1 MPNDHFST
9 GKKIAFT
16 GVMFLY
22 INLVLTIF
30 WILKPLKKSLFINQ
44 YDGDQTFKLG
54 SMEMLGSSAELLAK
68 GMNLLIAFLL
78 VVFLTLITRLAKRQR
93 LTYCC
98 MGLVIAMTFYFLL
111 QINEPSESTV
121 WLFYWFGALYIS
133 LMLAAFFSFLHD
145 TVDLRN
151 AKRLYGFIVLGAVSG
166 GAIGSTYFRGWID
179 EMKNQQWLELIIGI
193 GVVICVLAFVAGWLA
208 KSIPHLEPELN
219 SGDVPKKK
227 LNAAV
232 EGASLVFKSRYLIA
246 IAGIVGFY
254 EITSEVLD
262 YQFTAV
268 IERHTNTTVETVITA
283 EQLAPEDSQVLEEYD
298 VNKDGRLDE
307 KESNNARDAIFGRHV
322 GTVYAIGNNA
332 ALAIQLLFSIFAAS
346 FPRYRIHWILLA
358 LPLAIA
364 LSSLFF
370 IIAPILT
377 AASLLK
383 ISDSTF
389 AYSVNQTGRETLYN
403 PLARQEK
410 YVARAFVEV
419 FVQRTGK
426 VAALLIAFLVP
437 ILLNTRNE
445 AGHLETSLLGLQL
458 LGGFTCITVAL
469 WFYCVKIVGRKF
481 EALEQVQQE
490 SREASLARAPEQTS
504 AGAA

>member
-1 MPNDHFST
+1 MPNDHFSN

-16 GVMFLY
+16 VVMFLY
-22 INLVLTIF
+22 INLALTIF
-30 WILKPLKKSLFINQ
+30 WILKPLKKSLFIGL

-68 GMNLLIAFLL
+68 GMNLLIAFML
-78 VVFLTLITRLAKRQR
+78 VVFLTLVTRLAKRQR

-98 MGLVIAMTFYFLL
+98 MGLIIAMTFYFSLHL
-111 QINEPSESTV
+111 INEPSESTV
-121 WLFYWFGALYIS
+121 WLFYWFGDLYIS

-166 GAIGSTYFRGWID
+166 GAVGSTYFRGWIG
-179 EMKNQQWLELIIGI
+179 EMNNQQWLHTIIGI
-193 GVVICVLAFVAGWLA
+193 GVVICLLAFAAGWMA
-208 KSIPHLEPELN
+208 KSIPHHEPKPSPN
-219 SGDVPKKK
+219 DVPKKK
-227 LNAAV
+227 FNAAI

-254 EITSEVLD
+254 EITSEMLD
-262 YQFTAV
+262 YQFTAMT
-268 IERHTNTTVETVITA
+268 ERFV
-283 EQLAPEDSQVLEEYD
+283 PKEDIGSH
-298 VNKDGRLDE
+298 
-307 KESNNARDAIFGRHV
+307 F
-322 GTVYAIGNNA
+322 GTVYAIGNIA
-332 ALAIQLLFSIFAAS
+332 ALVVQLCFSIFAAG
-346 FPRYRIHWILLA
+346 FPKYRIHWILLA
-358 LPLAIA
+358 LPLAVA

-370 IIAPILT
+370 IIAPILL

-403 PLARQEK
+403 PLSRQEK

-419 FVQRTGK
+419 FIQRTGK

-437 ILLNTRNE
+437 MFLNTRNE
-445 AGHLETSLLGLQL
+445 AGQLETNLLGLQL
-458 LGGFTCITVAL
+458 LGGFTCIIVAI

-481 EALEQVQQE
+481 ESLEREQQE
-490 SREASLARAPEQTS
+490 ATATALGQAQEQPS
-504 AGAA
+504 AGMA

>member
-1 MPNDHFST
+1 MPNDHFSN

-16 GVMFLY
+16 VVMFLY
-22 INLVLTIF
+22 INLALTIF
-30 WILKPLKKSLFINQ
+30 WILKPLKKSLFIGL

-68 GMNLLIAFLL
+68 GMNLLIAFML
-78 VVFLTLITRLAKRQR
+78 VVFLTLVTRLAKRQR

-98 MGLVIAMTFYFLL
+98 MGLIIAMTFYFSL

-121 WLFYWFGALYIS
+121 WLFYWFGDLYIS

-166 GAIGSTYFRGWID
+166 GAVGSTYFRGWID
-179 EMKNQQWLELIIGI
+179 EMNNQQWLHTIIGI
-193 GVVICVLAFVAGWLA
+193 GVVICLLAFAAGWMA
-208 KSIPHLEPELN
+208 KSIPHHEPKPSPN
-219 SGDVPKKK
+219 DVPKKK
-227 LNAAV
+227 FNAAI

-254 EITSEVLD
+254 EITSEMLD
-262 YQFTAV
+262 YQFTAMT
-268 IERHTNTTVETVITA
+268 ERFV
-283 EQLAPEDSQVLEEYD
+283 PKEDIGSH
-298 VNKDGRLDE
+298 
-307 KESNNARDAIFGRHV
+307 F
-322 GTVYAIGNNA
+322 GTVYAIGNIA
-332 ALAIQLLFSIFAAS
+332 ALVVQLCFSIFAAS
-346 FPRYRIHWILLA
+346 FPKYRIHWILLA
-358 LPLAIA
+358 LPLAVA

-370 IIAPILT
+370 IIAPILL

-403 PLARQEK
+403 PLSRQEK

-419 FVQRTGK
+419 FIQRTGK

-437 ILLNTRNE
+437 MFLNTRNE
-445 AGHLETSLLGLQL
+445 AGQLETNLLGLQL
-458 LGGFTCITVAL
+458 LGGFTCIIVAI

-481 EALEQVQQE
+481 ESLEREQQQATATALGQAQEQ
-490 SREASLARAPEQTS
+490 PS
-504 AGAA
+504 AGTA

>member
-1 MPNDHFST
+1 MPNEHFSN

-16 GVMFLY
+16 VVMFLY
-22 INLVLTIF
+22 INLALTIF
-30 WILKPLKKSLFINQ
+30 WILKPLKKSLFIGL

-68 GMNLLIAFLL
+68 GMNLLIAFML
-78 VVFLTLITRLAKRQR
+78 VVFLTLVTRLAKRQR

-98 MGLVIAMTFYFLL
+98 MGLIIAMTFYFSL

-121 WLFYWFGALYIS
+121 WLFYWFGDLYIS

-166 GAIGSTYFRGWID
+166 GAVGSTYFRGWIE
-179 EMKNQQWLELIIGI
+179 EMNNQQWLHTIIGI
-193 GVVICVLAFVAGWLA
+193 GVVICLLAFAAGWMA
-208 KSIPHLEPELN
+208 KSIPHHEPKPSPN
-219 SGDVPKKK
+219 DVPKKK
-227 LNAAV
+227 FNAAI

-262 YQFTAV
+262 YQFTAMT
-268 IERHTNTTVETVITA
+268 ERFV
-283 EQLAPEDSQVLEEYD
+283 PKEDIGSH
-298 VNKDGRLDE
+298 
-307 KESNNARDAIFGRHV
+307 F
-322 GTVYAIGNNA
+322 GTVYAIGNIA
-332 ALAIQLLFSIFAAS
+332 ALVVQLCFSIFAAG
-346 FPRYRIHWILLA
+346 FPKYRIHWILLA
-358 LPLAIA
+358 LPLAVA

-370 IIAPILT
+370 IIAPILL

-403 PLARQEK
+403 PLSRQEK

-419 FVQRTGK
+419 FIQRTGK

-437 ILLNTRNE
+437 MFLNTRNE
-445 AGHLETSLLGLQL
+445 AGQLETNLLGLQL
-458 LGGFTCITVAL
+458 LGGFTCIIVAI
-469 WFYCVKIVGRKF
+469 WFYCVKIVARKF
-481 EALEQVQQE
+481 ESLEREQQQATATALGQAQEQ
-490 SREASLARAPEQTS
+490 PS
-504 AGAA
+504 AGTA

>member
-1 MPNDHFST
+1 MPNDHFSN

-16 GVMFLY
+16 VVMFLY
-22 INLVLTIF
+22 INLALTIF
-30 WILKPLKKSLFINQ
+30 WILKPLKKTLFIGL

-68 GMNLLIAFLL
+68 GMNLLIAFML
-78 VVFLTLITRLAKRQR
+78 VVFLTLVTRLAKRQR

-98 MGLVIAMTFYFLL
+98 MGLIIAMTFYFSL
-111 QINEPSESTV
+111 QMVNEPSESTV
-121 WLFYWFGALYIS
+121 WLFYWFGDLYIS

-166 GAIGSTYFRGWID
+166 GAVGSTYFRGWIE
-179 EMKNQQWLELIIGI
+179 EMNNQQWLHTIIGI
-193 GVVICVLAFVAGWLA
+193 GVVICLLAFAAGWMA
-208 KSIPHLEPELN
+208 KSIPHHEPKPSPN
-219 SGDVPKKK
+219 DVPKKK
-227 LNAAV
+227 FNAAI

-254 EITSEVLD
+254 EITSEMLD
-262 YQFTAV
+262 YQFTAMT
-268 IERHTNTTVETVITA
+268 ERFV
-283 EQLAPEDSQVLEEYD
+283 PKEDIGSH
-298 VNKDGRLDE
+298 
-307 KESNNARDAIFGRHV
+307 F
-322 GTVYAIGNNA
+322 GTVYAIGNIA
-332 ALAIQLLFSIFAAS
+332 ALVVQLCFSIFAAG
-346 FPRYRIHWILLA
+346 FPKYRIHWILLA
-358 LPLAIA
+358 LPLAVA

-370 IIAPILT
+370 IIAPILL

-403 PLARQEK
+403 PLSRQEK

-419 FVQRTGK
+419 FIQRTGK

-437 ILLNTRNE
+437 MFLNTRNE
-445 AGHLETSLLGLQL
+445 AGQLETNLLGLQL
-458 LGGFTCITVAL
+458 LGGFTCIIVAI

-481 EALEQVQQE
+481 ESLEREQQQATATALGQAQEQ
-490 SREASLARAPEQTS
+490 PS
-504 AGAA
+504 AGTA

>member
-1 MPNDHFST
+1 MPNDHFSN

-16 GVMFLY
+16 VVMFLY
-22 INLVLTIF
+22 INLALTIF
-30 WILKPLKKSLFINQ
+30 WILKPLKKSLFIGL

-68 GMNLLIAFLL
+68 GMNLLIAFML
-78 VVFLTLITRLAKRQR
+78 VVFLTLVTRLAKRQR

-98 MGLVIAMTFYFLL
+98 MGLIIAMTFYFSL

-121 WLFYWFGALYIS
+121 WLFYWFGDLYIS

-166 GAIGSTYFRGWID
+166 GAVGSTYFRGWIE
-179 EMKNQQWLELIIGI
+179 EMNNQQWLHTIIGI
-193 GVVICVLAFVAGWLA
+193 GVVICLLAFAAGWMA
-208 KSIPHLEPELN
+208 KSIPHHEPKPSPN
-219 SGDVPKKK
+219 DVPKKK
-227 LNAAV
+227 FNAAI

-254 EITSEVLD
+254 EITSEMLD
-262 YQFTAV
+262 YQFTAMT
-268 IERHTNTTVETVITA
+268 ERFV
-283 EQLAPEDSQVLEEYD
+283 PKEDIGSH
-298 VNKDGRLDE
+298 
-307 KESNNARDAIFGRHV
+307 F
-322 GTVYAIGNNA
+322 GTVYAIGNIA
-332 ALAIQLLFSIFAAS
+332 ALVVQLCFSIFAAS
-346 FPRYRIHWILLA
+346 FPKYRIHWILLA
-358 LPLAIA
+358 LPLAVA

-370 IIAPILT
+370 IIAPILL

-403 PLARQEK
+403 PLSRQEK

-419 FVQRTGK
+419 FIQRTGK

-437 ILLNTRNE
+437 MFLNTRNE
-445 AGHLETSLLGLQL
+445 AGQLETNLLGLQL
-458 LGGFTCITVAL
+458 LGGFTCIIVAI

-481 EALEQVQQE
+481 ESLEREQQQAAATALGQAQEQ
-490 SREASLARAPEQTS
+490 PS
-504 AGAA
+504 AGTA

>member
-1 MPNDHFST
+1 MPNDHFSN

-16 GVMFLY
+16 VVMFLY
-22 INLVLTIF
+22 INLALTIF
-30 WILKPLKKSLFINQ
+30 WILKPLKKSLFIGL
-44 YDGDQTFKLG
+44 YDGDKTFKLG

-68 GMNLLIAFLL
+68 GMNLLIAFIL
-78 VVFLTLITRLAKRQR
+78 VIFLTLVTRLAKRQR

-98 MGLVIAMTFYFLL
+98 MGLIIAMTFYFSL
-111 QINEPSESTV
+111 QMINEPSESTV
-121 WLFYWFGALYIS
+121 WLFYWFGDLYIS

-166 GAIGSTYFRGWID
+166 GAVGSTYFRGWIE
-179 EMKNQQWLELIIGI
+179 EMNNQQWLNTIIGI
-193 GVVICVLAFVAGWLA
+193 GVVICLLAFAAGWMA
-208 KSIPHLEPELN
+208 KSIPHHEPN
-219 SGDVPKKK
+219 PSPNDVPKKK
-227 LNAAV
+227 FNAAI

-262 YQFTAV
+262 YQFTAMT
-268 IERHTNTTVETVITA
+268 ERFV
-283 EQLAPEDSQVLEEYD
+283 PKEDIGSH
-298 VNKDGRLDE
+298 
-307 KESNNARDAIFGRHV
+307 F
-322 GTVYAIGNNA
+322 GTVYAIGNIA
-332 ALAIQLLFSIFAAS
+332 ALVVQLCFSIFAAN
-346 FPRYRIHWILLA
+346 FPKYRIHWTLLA
-358 LPLAIA
+358 LPLAVA

-370 IIAPILT
+370 IIVPILL

-403 PLARQEK
+403 PLSRQEK

-419 FVQRTGK
+419 FIQRTGK

-437 ILLNTRNE
+437 IFLNTRNE
-445 AGHLETSLLGLQL
+445 AGQLETSLLGLQL
-458 LGGFTCITVAL
+458 LGGFTCIIVAL

-481 EALEQVQQE
+481 ESLEREQQQATATALGQAQEQ
-490 SREASLARAPEQTS
+490 PS

>member
-1 MPNDHFST
+1 MPNDHFSN

-16 GVMFLY
+16 VVMFLY
-22 INLVLTIF
+22 INLALTIF
-30 WILKPLKKSLFINQ
+30 WILKPLKKTLFIGL

-68 GMNLLIAFLL
+68 GMNLLIAFML
-78 VVFLTLITRLAKRQR
+78 VVFLTLVTRLAKRQR

-98 MGLVIAMTFYFLL
+98 MGLIIAMTFYFSL

-121 WLFYWFGALYIS
+121 WLFYWFGDLYIS

-166 GAIGSTYFRGWID
+166 GAVGSTYFRGWIE
-179 EMKNQQWLELIIGI
+179 EMNNQQWLHTIIGI
-193 GVVICVLAFVAGWLA
+193 GVVICLLAFAAGWMA
-208 KSIPHLEPELN
+208 KSIPHHEPKPSPN
-219 SGDVPKKK
+219 DVPKKK
-227 LNAAV
+227 FNAAI

-262 YQFTAV
+262 YQFTAMT
-268 IERHTNTTVETVITA
+268 ERFV
-283 EQLAPEDSQVLEEYD
+283 PKEDIGSH
-298 VNKDGRLDE
+298 
-307 KESNNARDAIFGRHV
+307 F
-322 GTVYAIGNNA
+322 GTVYAIGNIA
-332 ALAIQLLFSIFAAS
+332 ALVVQLCFSIFAAG
-346 FPRYRIHWILLA
+346 FPKYRIHWILLA
-358 LPLAIA
+358 LPLAVA

-370 IIAPILT
+370 IIAPILL

-403 PLARQEK
+403 PLSRQEK

-419 FVQRTGK
+419 FIQRTGK

-437 ILLNTRNE
+437 MFLNTRNE
-445 AGHLETSLLGLQL
+445 AGQLETNLLGLQL
-458 LGGFTCITVAL
+458 LGGFTCIIVAI

-481 EALEQVQQE
+481 ESLEREQQQAAATALGQAQEQ
-490 SREASLARAPEQTS
+490 PS
-504 AGAA
+504 AGTA

>member
-1 MPNDHFST
+1 MPNDHFSN

-16 GVMFLY
+16 VVMFLY
-22 INLVLTIF
+22 INLALTIF
-30 WILKPLKKSLFINQ
+30 WILKPLKKTLFIGL

-68 GMNLLIAFLL
+68 GMNLLIAFML
-78 VVFLTLITRLAKRQR
+78 VVFLTLVTRLAKRQR

-98 MGLVIAMTFYFLL
+98 MGLIIAMTFYFSL

-121 WLFYWFGALYIS
+121 WLFYWFGDLYIS

-166 GAIGSTYFRGWID
+166 GAVGSTYFRGWIE
-179 EMKNQQWLELIIGI
+179 EMNNQQWLHTIIGI
-193 GVVICVLAFVAGWLA
+193 GVVICLLAFAAGWMA
-208 KSIPHLEPELN
+208 KSIPHHEPKPSPN
-219 SGDVPKKK
+219 DVPKKK
-227 LNAAV
+227 FNAAI

-262 YQFTAV
+262 YQFTAMT
-268 IERHTNTTVETVITA
+268 ERFV
-283 EQLAPEDSQVLEEYD
+283 PKEDIGS
-298 VNKDGRLDE
+298 R
-307 KESNNARDAIFGRHV
+307 F
-322 GTVYAIGNNA
+322 GTVYAIGNIA
-332 ALAIQLLFSIFAAS
+332 ALVVQLCFSIFAAG
-346 FPRYRIHWILLA
+346 FPKYRIHWILLA
-358 LPLAIA
+358 LPLAVA

-370 IIAPILT
+370 IIAPILL

-403 PLARQEK
+403 PLSRQEK

-419 FVQRTGK
+419 FIQRTGK

-437 ILLNTRNE
+437 MFLNTRNE
-445 AGHLETSLLGLQL
+445 AGQLETNLLGLQL
-458 LGGFTCITVAL
+458 LGGFTCIIVAI

-481 EALEQVQQE
+481 ESLEREQQQATATALGQAQEQ
-490 SREASLARAPEQTS
+490 PS
-504 AGAA
+504 AGTA

>member
-1 MPNDHFST
+1 MPNDHFSN

-16 GVMFLY
+16 VVMFLY
-22 INLVLTIF
+22 INLALTIF
-30 WILKPLKKSLFINQ
+30 WILKPLKKSLFIGL

-68 GMNLLIAFLL
+68 GMNLLIAFML
-78 VVFLTLITRLAKRQR
+78 VVFLTLVTRLAKRQR

-98 MGLVIAMTFYFLL
+98 MGLIIAMTFYFSL

-121 WLFYWFGALYIS
+121 WLFYWFGDLYIS

-166 GAIGSTYFRGWID
+166 GAVGSTYFRGWIE
-179 EMKNQQWLELIIGI
+179 EMNNQQWLHTIIGI
-193 GVVICVLAFVAGWLA
+193 GVVICLLAFAAGWMA
-208 KSIPHLEPELN
+208 KSIPHHEPKPSPN
-219 SGDVPKKK
+219 DVPKKK
-227 LNAAV
+227 FNAAI

-254 EITSEVLD
+254 EITSEMLD
-262 YQFTAV
+262 YQFTAMT
-268 IERHTNTTVETVITA
+268 ERFV
-283 EQLAPEDSQVLEEYD
+283 PKEDIGSH
-298 VNKDGRLDE
+298 
-307 KESNNARDAIFGRHV
+307 F
-322 GTVYAIGNNA
+322 GTVYAIGNIA
-332 ALAIQLLFSIFAAS
+332 ALVVQLCFSIFAAG
-346 FPRYRIHWILLA
+346 FPKYRIHWILLA
-358 LPLAIA
+358 LPLAVA

-370 IIAPILT
+370 IIAPILL

-403 PLARQEK
+403 PLSRQEK

-419 FVQRTGK
+419 FIQRTGK

-437 ILLNTRNE
+437 MFLNTRNE
-445 AGHLETSLLGLQL
+445 AGQLETNLLGLQL
-458 LGGFTCITVAL
+458 LGGFTCIIVAI

-481 EALEQVQQE
+481 ESLEREQQQATATALGQAQEQ
-490 SREASLARAPEQTS
+490 AS
-504 AGAA
+504 AGTA

>member
-1 MPNDHFST
+1 MPNEHFSN

-16 GVMFLY
+16 VVMFLY
-22 INLVLTIF
+22 INLALTIF
-30 WILKPLKKSLFINQ
+30 WILKPLKKSLFIGL

-68 GMNLLIAFLL
+68 GMNLLIAFML
-78 VVFLTLITRLAKRQR
+78 VVFLTLVTRLAKRQR

-98 MGLVIAMTFYFLL
+98 MGLIIAMTFYFSL

-121 WLFYWFGALYIS
+121 WLFYWFGDLYIS

-166 GAIGSTYFRGWID
+166 GAVGSTYFRGWIE
-179 EMKNQQWLELIIGI
+179 EMNNQQWLHTIIGI
-193 GVVICVLAFVAGWLA
+193 GVVICLLAFAAGWMA
-208 KSIPHLEPELN
+208 KSIPHHEPKPSPN
-219 SGDVPKKK
+219 DVPKKK
-227 LNAAV
+227 FNAAI

-262 YQFTAV
+262 YQFTAMT
-268 IERHTNTTVETVITA
+268 ERFV
-283 EQLAPEDSQVLEEYD
+283 PKEDIGS
-298 VNKDGRLDE
+298 R
-307 KESNNARDAIFGRHV
+307 F
-322 GTVYAIGNNA
+322 GTVYAIGNIA
-332 ALAIQLLFSIFAAS
+332 ALVVQLCFSIFAAG
-346 FPRYRIHWILLA
+346 FPKYRIHWILLA
-358 LPLAIA
+358 LPLAVA

-370 IIAPILT
+370 IIAPILL

-403 PLARQEK
+403 PLSRQEK

-419 FVQRTGK
+419 FIQRTGK

-437 ILLNTRNE
+437 MFLNTRNE
-445 AGHLETSLLGLQL
+445 AGQLETNLLGLQL
-458 LGGFTCITVAL
+458 LGGFTCIIVAI

-481 EALEQVQQE
+481 ESLEREQQQATATALGQAQEQ
-490 SREASLARAPEQTS
+490 PS
-504 AGAA
+504 AGTA

>member
-1 MPNDHFST
+1 MPNDHFSN

-16 GVMFLY
+16 VVMFLY
-22 INLVLTIF
+22 INLALTIF
-30 WILKPLKKSLFINQ
+30 WILKPLKKSLFIGL

-68 GMNLLIAFLL
+68 GMNLLIAFML
-78 VVFLTLITRLAKRQR
+78 VVFLTLVTRLAKRQR

-98 MGLVIAMTFYFLL
+98 MGLIIAMTFYFSLHL
-111 QINEPSESTV
+111 INEPSESTV
-121 WLFYWFGALYIS
+121 WLFYWFGDLYIS

-166 GAIGSTYFRGWID
+166 GAVGSTYFRGWIG
-179 EMKNQQWLELIIGI
+179 EMNNQQWLHTVIGI
-193 GVVICVLAFVAGWLA
+193 GVVICLLAFAAGWMA
-208 KSIPHLEPELN
+208 KSIPHHEPKPSPN
-219 SGDVPKKK
+219 DVPKKK
-227 LNAAV
+227 FNAAI

-254 EITSEVLD
+254 EITSEMLD
-262 YQFTAV
+262 YQFTAMT
-268 IERHTNTTVETVITA
+268 ERFV
-283 EQLAPEDSQVLEEYD
+283 PKEDIGSH
-298 VNKDGRLDE
+298 
-307 KESNNARDAIFGRHV
+307 F
-322 GTVYAIGNNA
+322 GTVYAIGNIA
-332 ALAIQLLFSIFAAS
+332 ALVVQLCFSIFAAG
-346 FPRYRIHWILLA
+346 FPKYRIHWILLA
-358 LPLAIA
+358 LPLAVA

-370 IIAPILT
+370 IIAPILL

-403 PLARQEK
+403 PLSRQEK

-419 FVQRTGK
+419 FIQRTGK

-437 ILLNTRNE
+437 MFLNTRNE
-445 AGHLETSLLGLQL
+445 AGQLETNLLGLQL
-458 LGGFTCITVAL
+458 LGGFTCIIVAI

-481 EALEQVQQE
+481 ESLELEQQE
-490 SREASLARAPEQTS
+490 QPS
-504 AGAA
+504 AGMA

>member
-1 MPNDHFST
+1 MPNEHFSN

-16 GVMFLY
+16 VVMFLY
-22 INLVLTIF
+22 INLALTIF
-30 WILKPLKKSLFINQ
+30 WILKPLKKSLFIGL

-68 GMNLLIAFLL
+68 GMNLLIAFML
-78 VVFLTLITRLAKRQR
+78 VVFLTLVTRLAKRQR

-98 MGLVIAMTFYFLL
+98 MGLIIAMTFYFSL

-121 WLFYWFGALYIS
+121 WLFYWFGDLYIS

-166 GAIGSTYFRGWID
+166 GAVGSTYFRGWIE
-179 EMKNQQWLELIIGI
+179 EMNNQQWLHTVIGI
-193 GVVICVLAFVAGWLA
+193 GVVICLLAFAAGWMA
-208 KSIPHLEPELN
+208 KSIPHHEPKP
-219 SGDVPKKK
+219 SPDDVQRKKF
-227 LNAAV
+227 NAAI

-254 EITSEVLD
+254 EITSEMLD
-262 YQFTAV
+262 YQFTAMT
-268 IERHTNTTVETVITA
+268 ERFV
-283 EQLAPEDSQVLEEYD
+283 PKEDIGSH
-298 VNKDGRLDE
+298 
-307 KESNNARDAIFGRHV
+307 F
-322 GTVYAIGNNA
+322 GTVYAIGNIA
-332 ALAIQLLFSIFAAS
+332 ALVVQLCFSIFAAS
-346 FPRYRIHWILLA
+346 FPKYRIHWILLA
-358 LPLAIA
+358 LPLAVA

-370 IIAPILT
+370 IIAPILL

-403 PLARQEK
+403 PLSRQEK

-419 FVQRTGK
+419 FIQRTGK

-437 ILLNTRNE
+437 MFLNTRNE
-445 AGHLETSLLGLQL
+445 AGQLETNLLGLQL
-458 LGGFTCITVAL
+458 LGGFTCIIVAI

-481 EALEQVQQE
+481 ESLEREQQQAAATALGQAQEQ
-490 SREASLARAPEQTS
+490 PS
-504 AGAA
+504 AGTA

>member
-1 MPNDHFST
+1 MPNDYFST

-54 SMEMLGSSAELLAK
+54 SMEMLGSQAELLAK

-78 VVFLTLITRLAKRQR
+78 VVFLTLVTRLAKRQR

-98 MGLVIAMTFYFLL
+98 MGLVIAMTFYFLV

-121 WLFYWFGALYIS
+121 WLFYWFGDLYIS

-166 GAIGSTYFRGWID
+166 GAVGSTYFRGWID
-179 EMKNQQWLELIIGI
+179 EMKNQQWLEVIIGI
-193 GVVICVLAFVAGWLA
+193 GVVICALAFVAGCLA
-208 KSIPHLEPELN
+208 RSIPHHEPKPSPN
-219 SGDVPKKK
+219 DVPRKKF
-227 LNAAV
+227 NAAI

-254 EITSEVLD
+254 EVTSEVLD
-262 YQFTAV
+262 YQFTAM
-268 IERHTNTTVETVITA
+268 IERFV
-283 EQLAPEDSQVLEEYD
+283 PKEDIGSH
-298 VNKDGRLDE
+298 
-307 KESNNARDAIFGRHV
+307 F
-322 GTVYAIGNNA
+322 GTVYAIGNVA
-332 ALAIQLLFSIFAAS
+332 ALIVQLGFSIFAAN
-346 FPRYRIHWILLA
+346 FPKYRIHWILLV
-358 LPLAIA
+358 LPLSIA

-370 IIAPILT
+370 ILAPILIVG
-377 AASLLK
+377 SLLK

-403 PLARQEK
+403 PLSRQEK

-426 VAALLIAFLVP
+426 VAALFIAFLVP
-437 ILLNTRNE
+437 MFLSTRNE
-445 AGHLETSLLGLQL
+445 AGQLETSLLGLQL
-458 LGGFTCITVAL
+458 LGGFTCIIVAL
-469 WFYCVKIVGRKF
+469 WFYCVKVVGRKF
-481 EALEQVQQE
+481 ESLEREQQE

-504 AGAA
+504 AREA

>member
-1 MPNDHFST
+1 MPNDHFSN

-16 GVMFLY
+16 VVMFLY
-22 INLVLTIF
+22 INLALTIF
-30 WILKPLKKSLFINQ
+30 WILKPLKKSLFIGL

-68 GMNLLIAFLL
+68 GMNLLIAFML
-78 VVFLTLITRLAKRQR
+78 VVFLTLVTRLAKRQR

-98 MGLVIAMTFYFLL
+98 MGLIIAMTFYFSL

-121 WLFYWFGALYIS
+121 WLFYWFGDLYIS

-166 GAIGSTYFRGWID
+166 GAVGSTYFRGWIE
-179 EMKNQQWLELIIGI
+179 EMNNQQWLHTIIGI
-193 GVVICVLAFVAGWLA
+193 GVVICLLAFAAGWMA
-208 KSIPHLEPELN
+208 KSIPHHEPKPSPN
-219 SGDVPKKK
+219 DVPKKK
-227 LNAAV
+227 FNAAI

-262 YQFTAV
+262 YQFTAMT
-268 IERHTNTTVETVITA
+268 ERFV
-283 EQLAPEDSQVLEEYD
+283 PKEDIGS
-298 VNKDGRLDE
+298 R
-307 KESNNARDAIFGRHV
+307 F
-322 GTVYAIGNNA
+322 GTVYAIGNIA
-332 ALAIQLLFSIFAAS
+332 ALVVQLCFSVFAAG
-346 FPRYRIHWILLA
+346 FPKYRIHWILLA
-358 LPLAIA
+358 LPLAVA

-370 IIAPILT
+370 IIAPILL

-403 PLARQEK
+403 PLSRQEK

-419 FVQRTGK
+419 FIQRTGK

-437 ILLNTRNE
+437 MFLNTRNE
-445 AGHLETSLLGLQL
+445 AGQLETNLLGLQL
-458 LGGFTCITVAL
+458 LGGFTCIIVAI

-481 EALEQVQQE
+481 ESLEREQQQATATALGQAQEQ
-490 SREASLARAPEQTS
+490 PS
-504 AGAA
+504 AGTA

>member
-1 MPNDHFST
+1 MPNDHFSN
-9 GKKIAFT
+9 GKKVAFT
-16 GVMFLY
+16 VVMFLY
-22 INLVLTIF
+22 INLALTIF
-30 WILKPLKKSLFINQ
+30 WILKPLKKSLFIGL

-68 GMNLLIAFLL
+68 GMNLLIAFML
-78 VVFLTLITRLAKRQR
+78 VVFLTLVTRLAKRQR

-98 MGLVIAMTFYFLL
+98 MGLIIAMTIYFSL

-121 WLFYWFGALYIS
+121 WLFYWFGDLYIS
-133 LMLAAFFSFLHD
+133 LILAAFFSFLHD

-166 GAIGSTYFRGWID
+166 GAVGSTYFRGWIE
-179 EMKNQQWLELIIGI
+179 EMNNQQWLHTIIGI
-193 GVVICVLAFVAGWLA
+193 GVVICLLAFAAGWMA
-208 KSIPHLEPELN
+208 KSIPHHEPKPSPN
-219 SGDVPKKK
+219 DVPKKK
-227 LNAAV
+227 FNAAI

-262 YQFTAV
+262 YQFTAM
-268 IERHTNTTVETVITA
+268 IERFV
-283 EQLAPEDSQVLEEYD
+283 PKEDIGSH
-298 VNKDGRLDE
+298 
-307 KESNNARDAIFGRHV
+307 F
-322 GTVYAIGNNA
+322 GTVYAIGNIA
-332 ALAIQLLFSIFAAS
+332 ALVIQLCFSIFAAG
-346 FPRYRIHWILLA
+346 FPKYRIHWILLA

-364 LSSLFF
+364 LSSLLF
-370 IIAPILT
+370 IIAPILL

-403 PLARQEK
+403 PLSRQEK

-419 FVQRTGK
+419 FIQRTGK

-437 ILLNTRNE
+437 MFLNTRNE
-445 AGHLETSLLGLQL
+445 AGQLETNLLGLQL
-458 LGGFTCITVAL
+458 LGGFTCIIVAI

-481 EALEQVQQE
+481 ESLECEQQQATITALGQAQEQ
-490 SREASLARAPEQTS
+490 PS
-504 AGAA
+504 AGTT

>member
-16 GVMFLY
+16 AVMFLY

-30 WILKPLKKSLFINQ
+30 WILKPLKKSLFIGQ

-78 VVFLTLITRLAKRQR
+78 VVFLTLVTRLAKRQR

-98 MGLVIAMTFYFLL
+98 MGLVIAMTFCFWL

-121 WLFYWFGALYIS
+121 WLFYWFGDLYIS

-166 GAIGSTYFRGWID
+166 GAVGSTYFRGWIE
-179 EMKNQQWLELIIGI
+179 EMNNQQWLHMIIGI
-193 GVVICVLAFVAGWLA
+193 GVVICLLAFAAGWMA
-208 KSIPHLEPELN
+208 KSIPHHEPKPSPN
-219 SGDVPKKK
+219 DVPKKK
-227 LNAAV
+227 FNAAI

-262 YQFTAV
+262 YQFTAMT
-268 IERHTNTTVETVITA
+268 ERFV
-283 EQLAPEDSQVLEEYD
+283 PKEDIGSH
-298 VNKDGRLDE
+298 
-307 KESNNARDAIFGRHV
+307 F
-322 GTVYAIGNNA
+322 GTVYAIGNIA
-332 ALAIQLLFSIFAAS
+332 ALVVQLCFSVFAAG
-346 FPRYRIHWILLA
+346 FPKYRIHWILLA
-358 LPLAIA
+358 LPLAVA

-370 IIAPILT
+370 IIAPILL

-403 PLARQEK
+403 PLSRQEK

-419 FVQRTGK
+419 FIQRTGK

-437 ILLNTRNE
+437 MFLNTRNE
-445 AGHLETSLLGLQL
+445 AGQLQTSLLGLQL
-458 LGGFTCITVAL
+458 LGGFTCIIVAL

-481 EALEQVQQE
+481 EALERVHADSSSQALGQ
-490 SREASLARAPEQTS
+490 APEQTS
-504 AGAA
+504 AGAV

>member
-1 MPNDHFST
+1 MPNEHFSN

-16 GVMFLY
+16 VVMFLY
-22 INLVLTIF
+22 INLALTIF
-30 WILKPLKKSLFINQ
+30 WILKPLKKSLFIGL

-68 GMNLLIAFLL
+68 GMNLLIAFML
-78 VVFLTLITRLAKRQR
+78 VVFLTLVTRLAKRQR

-98 MGLVIAMTFYFLL
+98 MGLIIAMTFYFSL

-121 WLFYWFGALYIS
+121 WLFYWFGDLYIS

-166 GAIGSTYFRGWID
+166 GAVGSTYFRGWIE
-179 EMKNQQWLELIIGI
+179 EMNNQQWLHMIIGI
-193 GVVICVLAFVAGWLA
+193 GVVICLLAFAAGWMA
-208 KSIPHLEPELN
+208 KSIPHHEPKPSPN
-219 SGDVPKKK
+219 DVPKKK
-227 LNAAV
+227 FNAAI

-262 YQFTAV
+262 YQFTAMT
-268 IERHTNTTVETVITA
+268 ERFV
-283 EQLAPEDSQVLEEYD
+283 PKEDIGSH
-298 VNKDGRLDE
+298 
-307 KESNNARDAIFGRHV
+307 F
-322 GTVYAIGNNA
+322 GTVYAIGNIA
-332 ALAIQLLFSIFAAS
+332 ALVVQLCFSVFAAG
-346 FPRYRIHWILLA
+346 FPKYRIHWILLA
-358 LPLAIA
+358 LPLAVA

-370 IIAPILT
+370 IIAPILL

-403 PLARQEK
+403 PLSRQEK

-419 FVQRTGK
+419 FIQRTGK

-437 ILLNTRNE
+437 MFLNTRNE
-445 AGHLETSLLGLQL
+445 AGQLETNLLGLQL
-458 LGGFTCITVAL
+458 LGGFTCIIVAI

-481 EALEQVQQE
+481 ESLEREQQQATATALGQAQEQ
-490 SREASLARAPEQTS
+490 PS
-504 AGAA
+504 AGTA

>member
-1 MPNDHFST
+1 MPNDHFSN

-16 GVMFLY
+16 VVMFLY
-22 INLVLTIF
+22 INLALTIF
-30 WILKPLKKSLFINQ
+30 WILKPLKKSLFIGL

-68 GMNLLIAFLL
+68 GMNLLIAFIL
-78 VVFLTLITRLAKRQR
+78 VVFLTLVTRLAKRQR

-98 MGLVIAMTFYFLL
+98 MGLIIAMTFYFSL
-111 QINEPSESTV
+111 QMRNEPSESTV
-121 WLFYWFGALYIS
+121 WLFYWFGDLYIS

-166 GAIGSTYFRGWID
+166 GAVGSTYFRGWIE
-179 EMKNQQWLELIIGI
+179 EMNNQQWLHTIIGI
-193 GVVICVLAFVAGWLA
+193 GVVICLLAFAAGWMA
-208 KSIPHLEPELN
+208 KSIPHQEPKPSPN
-219 SGDVPKKK
+219 DVPKKK
-227 LNAAV
+227 FNAAI

-262 YQFTAV
+262 YQFTAMT
-268 IERHTNTTVETVITA
+268 ERFV
-283 EQLAPEDSQVLEEYD
+283 PKEDIGSH
-298 VNKDGRLDE
+298 
-307 KESNNARDAIFGRHV
+307 F
-322 GTVYAIGNNA
+322 GTVYAIGNIA
-332 ALAIQLLFSIFAAS
+332 ALVVQLCFSIFAAS
-346 FPRYRIHWILLA
+346 FPKYRIHWILLA
-358 LPLAIA
+358 LPLAVA

-370 IIAPILT
+370 IIAPILL

-403 PLARQEK
+403 PLSRQEK

-419 FVQRTGK
+419 FIQRTGK

-437 ILLNTRNE
+437 MFLNTRNE
-445 AGHLETSLLGLQL
+445 AGQLETNMLGLQL
-458 LGGFTCITVAL
+458 LGGFTCIIVAI

-481 EALEQVQQE
+481 EALEREQQQ
-490 SREASLARAPEQTS
+490 ATVTALGQAQEQPS
-504 AGAA
+504 AGTA

>member
-1 MPNDHFST
+1 MPNDHFSN

-16 GVMFLY
+16 VVMFLY
-22 INLVLTIF
+22 INLALTIF
-30 WILKPLKKSLFINQ
+30 WILKPLKKSLFIGL

-68 GMNLLIAFLL
+68 GMNLLIAFML
-78 VVFLTLITRLAKRQR
+78 VVFLTLVTRLAKRQR

-98 MGLVIAMTFYFLL
+98 MGLIIAMTFYFSL

-121 WLFYWFGALYIS
+121 WLFYWFGDLYIS

-166 GAIGSTYFRGWID
+166 GAVGSTYFRGWIG
-179 EMKNQQWLELIIGI
+179 EMNNQQWLHTIIGI
-193 GVVICVLAFVAGWLA
+193 GVVICLLAFAAGWMA
-208 KSIPHLEPELN
+208 KSIPHHEPKPSPN
-219 SGDVPKKK
+219 DVPKKK
-227 LNAAV
+227 FNAAI

-254 EITSEVLD
+254 EITSEMLD
-262 YQFTAV
+262 YQFTAMT
-268 IERHTNTTVETVITA
+268 ERFV
-283 EQLAPEDSQVLEEYD
+283 PKEEI
-298 VNKDGRLDE
+298 GSR
-307 KESNNARDAIFGRHV
+307 F
-322 GTVYAIGNNA
+322 GTVYAIGNIA
-332 ALAIQLLFSIFAAS
+332 ALVVQLCFSIFAAG
-346 FPRYRIHWILLA
+346 FPKYRIHWILLA
-358 LPLAIA
+358 LPLAVA

-370 IIAPILT
+370 IIAPILL

-403 PLARQEK
+403 PLSRQEK

-419 FVQRTGK
+419 FIQRTGK

-437 ILLNTRNE
+437 MFLNTRNE
-445 AGHLETSLLGLQL
+445 AGQLETNLLGLQL
-458 LGGFTCITVAL
+458 LGGFTCIIVAI

-481 EALEQVQQE
+481 ESLEREQQQAAATALGQAQEQ
-490 SREASLARAPEQTS
+490 PS
-504 AGAA
+504 AGTA

>member
-1 MPNDHFST
+1 MPNEHFSN

-16 GVMFLY
+16 VVMFLY
-22 INLVLTIF
+22 INLALTIF
-30 WILKPLKKSLFINQ
+30 WILKPLKKSLFIGL

-68 GMNLLIAFLL
+68 GMNLLIAFML
-78 VVFLTLITRLAKRQR
+78 VVFLTLVTRLAKRQR

-98 MGLVIAMTFYFLL
+98 MGLIIAMTFYFSL

-121 WLFYWFGALYIS
+121 WLFYWFGDLYIS

-166 GAIGSTYFRGWID
+166 GAVGSTYFRGWIE
-179 EMKNQQWLELIIGI
+179 EMNNQQWLHTIIGI
-193 GVVICVLAFVAGWLA
+193 GVVICLLAFAAGWMA
-208 KSIPHLEPELN
+208 KSIPHHEPKPSPN
-219 SGDVPKKK
+219 DVPKKK
-227 LNAAV
+227 FNAAI

-254 EITSEVLD
+254 EITSEMLD
-262 YQFTAV
+262 YQFTAMT
-268 IERHTNTTVETVITA
+268 ERFV
-283 EQLAPEDSQVLEEYD
+283 PKEDIGSH
-298 VNKDGRLDE
+298 
-307 KESNNARDAIFGRHV
+307 F
-322 GTVYAIGNNA
+322 GTVYAIGNIA
-332 ALAIQLLFSIFAAS
+332 ALVVQLCFSIFAAS
-346 FPRYRIHWILLA
+346 FPKYRIHWILLA
-358 LPLAIA
+358 LPLAVA

-370 IIAPILT
+370 IIAPILL

-403 PLARQEK
+403 PLSRQEK

-419 FVQRTGK
+419 FIQRTGK

-437 ILLNTRNE
+437 MFLNTRNE
-445 AGHLETSLLGLQL
+445 AGQLETNLLGLQL
-458 LGGFTCITVAL
+458 LGGFTCIIVAI

-481 EALEQVQQE
+481 ESLEREQQQATGIALGQAQEQ
-490 SREASLARAPEQTS
+490 PS
-504 AGAA
+504 AGTA

>member
-1 MPNDHFST
+1 
-9 GKKIAFT
+9 
-16 GVMFLY
+16 
-22 INLVLTIF
+22 
-30 WILKPLKKSLFINQ
+30 
-44 YDGDQTFKLG
+44 
-54 SMEMLGSSAELLAK
+54 
-68 GMNLLIAFLL
+68 MNLLIAFML
-78 VVFLTLITRLAKRQR
+78 VVFLTLVTRLAKRQR

-98 MGLVIAMTFYFLL
+98 MGLIIAMTFCFSL

-121 WLFYWFGALYIS
+121 WLFYWFGDLYIS

-166 GAIGSTYFRGWID
+166 GAVGSTYFRGWIE
-179 EMKNQQWLELIIGI
+179 EMNNQQWLNTIIGI
-193 GVVICVLAFVAGWLA
+193 GVVICLLAFAAGWMA
-208 KSIPHLEPELN
+208 KSIPHHEPN
-219 SGDVPKKK
+219 PSPNDVPKKK
-227 LNAAV
+227 FNAAI

-262 YQFTAV
+262 YQFTAMT
-268 IERHTNTTVETVITA
+268 ERFV
-283 EQLAPEDSQVLEEYD
+283 PKEDIGSH
-298 VNKDGRLDE
+298 
-307 KESNNARDAIFGRHV
+307 F
-322 GTVYAIGNNA
+322 GTVYAIGNIA
-332 ALAIQLLFSIFAAS
+332 ALVVQLCFSIFAAS
-346 FPRYRIHWILLA
+346 FPKYRIHWILMA
-358 LPLAIA
+358 LPLAVA

-370 IIAPILT
+370 IIAPILL

-403 PLARQEK
+403 PLSRQEK

-419 FVQRTGK
+419 FIQRTGK

-437 ILLNTRNE
+437 IFLNTRNE
-445 AGHLETSLLGLQL
+445 AGQLETSLLGLQL
-458 LGGFTCITVAL
+458 LGGFTCIIVAL

-481 EALEQVQQE
+481 ESLEREQQQATATALGQAQEQ
-490 SREASLARAPEQTS
+490 PS
-504 AGAA
+504 AGTT

>member
-30 WILKPLKKSLFINQ
+30 WILKPLKKSLFIGQ

-78 VVFLTLITRLAKRQR
+78 VVFLTLVTRLAKRQR

-98 MGLVIAMTFYFLL
+98 MGLVIAMTFYFIL
-111 QINEPSESTV
+111 QPGFSYQESTLEEWLGFRTQFSMEQITALSERTV
-121 WLFYWFGALYIS
+121 WLFYWFGDLYIS

-145 TVDLRN
+145 TVDLKN
-151 AKRLYGFIVLGAVSG
+151 AKQLYGFIVLGAVSG
-166 GAIGSTYFRGWID
+166 GAVGSTYFRFW
-179 EMKNQQWLELIIGI
+179 EMNNQQWLQMIIGI
-193 GVVICVLAFVAGWLA
+193 GVVICALAFVAGCLA
-208 KSIPHLEPELN
+208 RSIPHHELKPSPN
-219 SGDVPKKK
+219 DVPRKKF
-227 LNAAV
+227 NAAI

-254 EITSEVLD
+254 EVTSEVLD
-262 YQFTAV
+262 YQFTAM
-268 IERHTNTTVETVITA
+268 IERYV
-283 EQLAPEDSQVLEEYD
+283 PKEDIGSH
-298 VNKDGRLDE
+298 
-307 KESNNARDAIFGRHV
+307 F
-322 GTVYAIGNNA
+322 GTVYAIGNVA
-332 ALAIQLLFSIFAAS
+332 ALIVQLGFSIFAAN
-346 FPRYRIHWILLA
+346 FPKYRIHWILLV
-358 LPLAIA
+358 LPLSIA

-370 IIAPILT
+370 ILAPILIVG
-377 AASLLK
+377 SLLK

-403 PLARQEK
+403 PLSRQEK

-426 VAALLIAFLVP
+426 VAALFIAFLVP
-437 ILLNTRNE
+437 MFLSTRNE
-445 AGHLETSLLGLQL
+445 AGQLETSLLGLQF
-458 LGGFTCITVAL
+458 LGGFTCIIVAL
-469 WFYCVKIVGRKF
+469 WFYCVKVVGRKF
-481 EALEQVQQE
+481 ESLEREQQE

-504 AGAA
+504 AREA

>member
-1 MPNDHFST
+1 MPNDHFSN

-16 GVMFLY
+16 VVMFLY
-22 INLVLTIF
+22 INLALTIF
-30 WILKPLKKSLFINQ
+30 WILKPLKKSLFIGL
-44 YDGDQTFKLG
+44 YDGDKTFKLG

-68 GMNLLIAFLL
+68 GMNLLIAFIL
-78 VVFLTLITRLAKRQR
+78 VIFLTLVTRLAKRQR

-98 MGLVIAMTFYFLL
+98 MGLIIAMTFYFSL
-111 QINEPSESTV
+111 QMINEPSESTV
-121 WLFYWFGALYIS
+121 WLFYWFGDLYIS

-166 GAIGSTYFRGWID
+166 GAVGSTYFRGWIE
-179 EMKNQQWLELIIGI
+179 EMSNQQWLNTIIGI
-193 GVVICVLAFVAGWLA
+193 GVVICLLAFAAGWMA
-208 KSIPHLEPELN
+208 KSIPHHEPN
-219 SGDVPKKK
+219 PSPNDVPKKK
-227 LNAAV
+227 FNAAI

-262 YQFTAV
+262 YQFTAMT
-268 IERHTNTTVETVITA
+268 ERFV
-283 EQLAPEDSQVLEEYD
+283 PKEDIGSH
-298 VNKDGRLDE
+298 
-307 KESNNARDAIFGRHV
+307 F
-322 GTVYAIGNNA
+322 GTVYAIGNIA
-332 ALAIQLLFSIFAAS
+332 ALVVQLCFSIFAAN
-346 FPRYRIHWILLA
+346 FPKYRIHWTLLA
-358 LPLAIA
+358 LPLAVA

-370 IIAPILT
+370 IIVPILL

-403 PLARQEK
+403 PLSRQEK

-419 FVQRTGK
+419 FIQRTGK

-437 ILLNTRNE
+437 IFLNTRNE
-445 AGHLETSLLGLQL
+445 AGQLETSLLGLQL
-458 LGGFTCITVAL
+458 LGGFTCIIVAL

-481 EALEQVQQE
+481 ESLEREQQQATATALGQAQEQ
-490 SREASLARAPEQTS
+490 PS

>member
-1 MPNDHFST
+1 MPNAHFST

-16 GVMFLY
+16 AVMFLY

-30 WILKPLKKSLFINQ
+30 WILKPLKKTLFIGQ

-54 SMEMLGSSAELLAK
+54 SLEMLGSSAELLAK
-68 GMNLLIAFLL
+68 GMNLVIAFLI
-78 VVFLTLITRLAKRQR
+78 VIFLTLLTRLAKRQR

-98 MGLVIAMTFYFLL
+98 MGLIIGMTFFFSL
-111 QINEPSESTV
+111 QINQPTEMTV
-121 WLFYWFGALYIS
+121 WLFYWFGDLYIS

-166 GAIGSTYFRGWID
+166 GAVGSTYFRGWIED
-179 EMKNQQWLELIIGI
+179 MNNQQWLHTIIGV
-193 GVVICVLAFVAGWLA
+193 GVVICVLAFAAGWMA
-208 KSIPHLEPELN
+208 RSISHHEPEPKPD
-219 SGDVPKKK
+219 DVPGKKF
-227 LNAAV
+227 NAAI

-262 YQFTAV
+262 YQFTAMT
-268 IERHTNTTVETVITA
+268 ERFV
-283 EQLAPEDSQVLEEYD
+283 P
-298 VNKDGRLDE
+298 KE
-307 KESNNARDAIFGRHV
+307 KIGSHF
-322 GTVYAIGNNA
+322 GTVYAIGNIG
-332 ALAIQLLFSIFAAS
+332 ALVIQLGFSIFAAN
-346 FPRYRIHWILLA
+346 FPKYRIHWILLA
-358 LPLAIA
+358 LPLSIA

-370 IIAPILT
+370 ILAPILI
-377 AASLLK
+377 AGSLLK

-403 PLARQEK
+403 PLSRQEK

-426 VAALLIAFLVP
+426 VAALFIALLVP
-437 ILLNTRNE
+437 IFLSTRNE
-445 AGHLETSLLGLQL
+445 AGQLETSLLGLQL
-458 LGGFTCITVAL
+458 LGGFTCIIIAL
-469 WFYCVKIVGRKF
+469 WFYCVRIVGRKF
-481 EALEQVQQE
+481 ETLEREQKGKTEPDTAPLGQTQE
-490 SREASLARAPEQTS
+490 QPSPGTT
-504 AGAA
+504 

>member
-1 MPNDHFST
+1 MPNDHFSN

-16 GVMFLY
+16 AVMFLY
-22 INLVLTIF
+22 INLALTIF
-30 WILKPLKKSLFINQ
+30 WILKPLKKSLFIGL

-68 GMNLLIAFLL
+68 GMNLLIAFML
-78 VVFLTLITRLAKRQR
+78 VVFLTLVTRLAKRQR

-98 MGLVIAMTFYFLL
+98 MGLIIAMTFYFSL
-111 QINEPSESTV
+111 QMVNEPSESTV
-121 WLFYWFGALYIS
+121 WLFYWFGDLYIS

-166 GAIGSTYFRGWID
+166 GAVGSTYFRGWIE
-179 EMKNQQWLELIIGI
+179 EMNNQQWLHTIIGI
-193 GVVICVLAFVAGWLA
+193 GVVICLLAFAAGWMA
-208 KSIPHLEPELN
+208 KSIPHHEPIPSPN
-219 SGDVPKKK
+219 DIPKKK
-227 LNAAV
+227 FNAAI

-262 YQFTAV
+262 YQFTAMT
-268 IERHTNTTVETVITA
+268 ERYV
-283 EQLAPEDSQVLEEYD
+283 PKEDIGSH
-298 VNKDGRLDE
+298 
-307 KESNNARDAIFGRHV
+307 F
-322 GTVYAIGNNA
+322 GTVYAIGNIA
-332 ALAIQLLFSIFAAS
+332 ALVVQLCFSIFAAG
-346 FPRYRIHWILLA
+346 FPKYRIHWILLA
-358 LPLAIA
+358 LPLAVA

-370 IIAPILT
+370 IIAPILL

-403 PLARQEK
+403 PLSRQEK

-419 FVQRTGK
+419 FIQRTGK
-426 VAALLIAFLVP
+426 VVALLIAFLVP
-437 ILLNTRNE
+437 MFLNTRNE
-445 AGHLETSLLGLQL
+445 AGQLETSLLGLQL
-458 LGGFTCITVAL
+458 LGGFTCIIVAI

-481 EALEQVQQE
+481 ESLEREQQQTTGTALGQAQEQ
-490 SREASLARAPEQTS
+490 PS
-504 AGAA
+504 AGTA

>member
-1 MPNDHFST
+1 MPNEHFSN

-16 GVMFLY
+16 VVMFLY
-22 INLVLTIF
+22 INLALTIF
-30 WILKPLKKSLFINQ
+30 WILKPLKKSLFIGL

-68 GMNLLIAFLL
+68 GMNLLIAFML
-78 VVFLTLITRLAKRQR
+78 VVFLTLVTRLAKRQR

-98 MGLVIAMTFYFLL
+98 MGLIIAMTFYFSL

-121 WLFYWFGALYIS
+121 WLFYWFGDLYIS

-166 GAIGSTYFRGWID
+166 GAVGSTYFRGWIE
-179 EMKNQQWLELIIGI
+179 EMNNQQWLHTIIGI
-193 GVVICVLAFVAGWLA
+193 GVVICLLAFAAGWMA
-208 KSIPHLEPELN
+208 KSIPHHEPKPSPN
-219 SGDVPKKK
+219 DVPKKK
-227 LNAAV
+227 FNAAI

-262 YQFTAV
+262 YQFTAMT
-268 IERHTNTTVETVITA
+268 ERFV
-283 EQLAPEDSQVLEEYD
+283 PKEDIGS
-298 VNKDGRLDE
+298 R
-307 KESNNARDAIFGRHV
+307 F
-322 GTVYAIGNNA
+322 GTVYAIGNIA
-332 ALAIQLLFSIFAAS
+332 ALVVQLCFSIFAAG
-346 FPRYRIHWILLA
+346 FPKYRIHWILLA
-358 LPLAIA
+358 LPLAVA

-370 IIAPILT
+370 IIAPILL

-403 PLARQEK
+403 PLSRQEK

-419 FVQRTGK
+419 FIQRTGK

-437 ILLNTRNE
+437 MFLNTRNE
-445 AGHLETSLLGLQL
+445 AGQLETNLLGLQL
-458 LGGFTCITVAL
+458 LGGFTCIIVAI

-481 EALEQVQQE
+481 ESLEREQQQATGIALGQAQEQ
-490 SREASLARAPEQTS
+490 PS
-504 AGAA
+504 AGTA

>member
-1 MPNDHFST
+1 MPNDHFSA

-16 GVMFLY
+16 AVMFLY

-30 WILKPLKKSLFINQ
+30 WILKPLKKSLFIGQ

-78 VVFLTLITRLAKRQR
+78 VVFLTLVTRLAKRQR

-98 MGLVIAMTFYFLL
+98 MGLVIAMTFYFIL
-111 QINEPSESTV
+111 QPGFSYQESTLEEWLGFRTQFSMEQITALSERTV
-121 WLFYWFGALYIS
+121 WLFYWFGDLYIS

-145 TVDLRN
+145 TVDLKN

-179 EMKNQQWLELIIGI
+179 EMKNQQWLQVVIGI

-208 KSIPHLEPELN
+208 KAIPHHEPEPS

-227 LNAAV
+227 FNAAV

-268 IERHTNTTVETVITA
+268 TERFV
-283 EQLAPEDSQVLEEYD
+283 PKEDLG
-298 VNKDGRLDE
+298 NH
-307 KESNNARDAIFGRHV
+307 F

-332 ALAIQLLFSIFAAS
+332 ALVIQLLFSIFAAS
-346 FPRYRIHWILLA
+346 FPKYRIHWILLA
-358 LPLAIA
+358 LPLSIV

-370 IIAPILT
+370 ILAPILV

-389 AYSVNQTGRETLYN
+389 AYSINQTGRETLYN
-403 PLARQEK
+403 PLSRQEK

-426 VAALLIAFLVP
+426 VAALFIAFLVP
-437 ILLNTRNE
+437 MFLSTRNE
-445 AGHLETSLLGLQL
+445 AGQLETSLLGLQL
-458 LGGFTCITVAL
+458 LGGFTCIIVAL

-481 EALEQVQQE
+481 EALERVHADSSSQALGQ
-490 SREASLARAPEQTS
+490 AP
-504 AGAA
+504 

>member
-1 MPNDHFST
+1 MPNDHFSN

-16 GVMFLY
+16 VVMFLY
-22 INLVLTIF
+22 INLALTIF
-30 WILKPLKKSLFINQ
+30 WILKPLKKSLFIGL

-68 GMNLLIAFLL
+68 GMNLLIAFIL
-78 VVFLTLITRLAKRQR
+78 VVFLTLVTRLAKRQR

-98 MGLVIAMTFYFLL
+98 MGLIIAMTFYFSL
-111 QINEPSESTV
+111 QMRNEPSESTV
-121 WLFYWFGALYIS
+121 WLFYWFGDLYIS

-166 GAIGSTYFRGWID
+166 GAVGSTYFRGWID
-179 EMKNQQWLELIIGI
+179 EMNNQQWLHTIIGI
-193 GVVICVLAFVAGWLA
+193 GVVICLLAFAAGWMA
-208 KSIPHLEPELN
+208 KSIPHHEPKPSPN
-219 SGDVPKKK
+219 DVPKKK
-227 LNAAV
+227 FNAAI

-262 YQFTAV
+262 YQFTAMT
-268 IERHTNTTVETVITA
+268 ERFV
-283 EQLAPEDSQVLEEYD
+283 PKEDIGSH
-298 VNKDGRLDE
+298 
-307 KESNNARDAIFGRHV
+307 F
-322 GTVYAIGNNA
+322 GTVYAIGNIA
-332 ALAIQLLFSIFAAS
+332 ALVVQLCFSIFAAG
-346 FPRYRIHWILLA
+346 FPKYRIHWILLA
-358 LPLAIA
+358 LPLAVA

-370 IIAPILT
+370 IIAPILL

-403 PLARQEK
+403 PLSRQEK

-419 FVQRTGK
+419 FIQRTGK

-437 ILLNTRNE
+437 IFLNTRNE
-445 AGHLETSLLGLQL
+445 AGQLETNLLGLQL
-458 LGGFTCITVAL
+458 LGGFTCIIVAI

-481 EALEQVQQE
+481 ESLEREQQQATATALGQAQEQ
-490 SREASLARAPEQTS
+490 PS
-504 AGAA
+504 AGTA

>member
-1 MPNDHFST
+1 MPNEHFSN

-16 GVMFLY
+16 VVMFLY
-22 INLVLTIF
+22 INLALTIF
-30 WILKPLKKSLFINQ
+30 WILKPLKKSLFIGL

-68 GMNLLIAFLL
+68 GMNLLIAFML
-78 VVFLTLITRLAKRQR
+78 VVFLTLVTRLAKRQR

-98 MGLVIAMTFYFLL
+98 MGLIIAMTFYFSL
-111 QINEPSESTV
+111 QNFNEPSESTV
-121 WLFYWFGALYIS
+121 WLFYWFGDLYIS

-166 GAIGSTYFRGWID
+166 GAVGSTYFRGWIE
-179 EMKNQQWLELIIGI
+179 EMNNQQWLHTIIGI
-193 GVVICVLAFVAGWLA
+193 GVVICLLAFAAGWMA
-208 KSIPHLEPELN
+208 KSIPHHEPKPSPN
-219 SGDVPKKK
+219 DVPKKK
-227 LNAAV
+227 FNAAI

-262 YQFTAV
+262 YQFTAMT
-268 IERHTNTTVETVITA
+268 ERFV
-283 EQLAPEDSQVLEEYD
+283 PKEDIGSH
-298 VNKDGRLDE
+298 
-307 KESNNARDAIFGRHV
+307 F
-322 GTVYAIGNNA
+322 GTVYAIGNIA
-332 ALAIQLLFSIFAAS
+332 ALVVQLCFSIFAAG
-346 FPRYRIHWILLA
+346 FPKYRIHWILLA
-358 LPLAIA
+358 LPLAVA

-370 IIAPILT
+370 IIAPILL

-403 PLARQEK
+403 PLSRQEK

-419 FVQRTGK
+419 FIQRTGK

-437 ILLNTRNE
+437 MFLNTRNE
-445 AGHLETSLLGLQL
+445 AGQLETNLLGLQL
-458 LGGFTCITVAL
+458 LGGFTCIIVAI

-481 EALEQVQQE
+481 ESLEREQQQAAATALGQAQEQ
-490 SREASLARAPEQTS
+490 PS
-504 AGAA
+504 AGTA

>member
-1 MPNDHFST
+1 MPNDHFSK

-16 GVMFLY
+16 VVMFLY
-22 INLVLTIF
+22 INLALTIF
-30 WILKPLKKSLFINQ
+30 WILKPLKKSLFIGL

-68 GMNLLIAFLL
+68 GMNLLIAFML
-78 VVFLTLITRLAKRQR
+78 VVFLTLVTRLAKRQR

-98 MGLVIAMTFYFLL
+98 MGLIIAMTIYFSL

-121 WLFYWFGALYIS
+121 WLFYWFGDLYIS
-133 LMLAAFFSFLHD
+133 LILAAFFSFLHD

-166 GAIGSTYFRGWID
+166 GAVGSTYFRGWIE
-179 EMKNQQWLELIIGI
+179 EMNNQQWLHTIIGI
-193 GVVICVLAFVAGWLA
+193 GVVICLLAFAAGWMA
-208 KSIPHLEPELN
+208 KSIPHHEPKPSPN
-219 SGDVPKKK
+219 DVPKKK
-227 LNAAV
+227 FNAAI

-262 YQFTAV
+262 YQFTAM
-268 IERHTNTTVETVITA
+268 IERFV
-283 EQLAPEDSQVLEEYD
+283 PKEDIGSH
-298 VNKDGRLDE
+298 
-307 KESNNARDAIFGRHV
+307 F
-322 GTVYAIGNNA
+322 GTVYAIGNIA
-332 ALAIQLLFSIFAAS
+332 ALVIQLCFSIFAAG
-346 FPRYRIHWILLA
+346 FPKYRIHWILLA

-364 LSSLFF
+364 LSSLLF
-370 IIAPILT
+370 IIAPVLL

-403 PLARQEK
+403 PLSRQEK

-419 FVQRTGK
+419 FIQRTGK

-437 ILLNTRNE
+437 MLLNTRNE
-445 AGHLETSLLGLQL
+445 AGQLETSLLGLQL
-458 LGGFTCITVAL
+458 LGGFTCIIVAI

-481 EALEQVQQE
+481 ESLEREQQQATTTALGQAQEQ
-490 SREASLARAPEQTS
+490 PS
-504 AGAA
+504 AGTI

>member
-1 MPNDHFST
+1 MPNEHFSN

-16 GVMFLY
+16 VVMFLY
-22 INLVLTIF
+22 INLALTIF
-30 WILKPLKKSLFINQ
+30 WILKPLKKSLFIGL

-68 GMNLLIAFLL
+68 GMNLLIAFML
-78 VVFLTLITRLAKRQR
+78 VVFLTLVTRLAKRQR

-98 MGLVIAMTFYFLL
+98 MGLIIAMTFYFSL

-121 WLFYWFGALYIS
+121 WLFYWFGDLYIS

-166 GAIGSTYFRGWID
+166 GAVGSTYFRGWIE
-179 EMKNQQWLELIIGI
+179 EMNNQQWLHTIIGI
-193 GVVICVLAFVAGWLA
+193 GVVICLLAFAAGWMA
-208 KSIPHLEPELN
+208 KSIPHHEPKPSPN
-219 SGDVPKKK
+219 DVPKKK
-227 LNAAV
+227 FNAAI

-262 YQFTAV
+262 YQFTAMT
-268 IERHTNTTVETVITA
+268 ERFV
-283 EQLAPEDSQVLEEYD
+283 PKEDIGSH
-298 VNKDGRLDE
+298 
-307 KESNNARDAIFGRHV
+307 F
-322 GTVYAIGNNA
+322 GTVYAIGNIA
-332 ALAIQLLFSIFAAS
+332 ALVVQLCFSIFAAG
-346 FPRYRIHWILLA
+346 FPKYRIHWILLA
-358 LPLAIA
+358 LPLAVA

-370 IIAPILT
+370 IIAPILL

-403 PLARQEK
+403 PLTRQEK

-419 FVQRTGK
+419 FIQRTGK

-437 ILLNTRNE
+437 MFLNTRNE
-445 AGHLETSLLGLQL
+445 AGQLETNLLGLQL
-458 LGGFTCITVAL
+458 LGGFTCIIVAI

-481 EALEQVQQE
+481 ESLEREQQQGAATALGQAQEQ
-490 SREASLARAPEQTS
+490 PS
-504 AGAA
+504 AGTA

>member
-1 MPNDHFST
+1 MPNDHFSN

-16 GVMFLY
+16 VVMFLY

-30 WILKPLKKSLFINQ
+30 WILKPLKKSLFIGL

-68 GMNLLIAFLL
+68 GMNLLIAFML
-78 VVFLTLITRLAKRQR
+78 VVFLTLVTRLAKRQR

-98 MGLVIAMTFYFLL
+98 MGLIIAMTFYFSL

-121 WLFYWFGALYIS
+121 WLFYWFGDLYIS

-166 GAIGSTYFRGWID
+166 GAVGSTYFRGWIE
-179 EMKNQQWLELIIGI
+179 EMNNQQWLHMIISI
-193 GVVICVLAFVAGWLA
+193 GVVICLLAFAAGWMA
-208 KSIPHLEPELN
+208 KSIPHHEPKPSPN
-219 SGDVPKKK
+219 DVPKKK
-227 LNAAV
+227 FNAAI

-262 YQFTAV
+262 YQFTAMT
-268 IERHTNTTVETVITA
+268 ERFV
-283 EQLAPEDSQVLEEYD
+283 PKEDIGS
-298 VNKDGRLDE
+298 R
-307 KESNNARDAIFGRHV
+307 F
-322 GTVYAIGNNA
+322 GTVYAIGNIA
-332 ALAIQLLFSIFAAS
+332 ALVVQLCFSVFAAG
-346 FPRYRIHWILLA
+346 FPKYRIHWILLA
-358 LPLAIA
+358 LPLAVA

-370 IIAPILT
+370 IIAPILL

-403 PLARQEK
+403 PLSRQEK

-419 FVQRTGK
+419 FIQRTGK

-437 ILLNTRNE
+437 MFLNTRNE
-445 AGHLETSLLGLQL
+445 AGQLETNLLGLQL
-458 LGGFTCITVAL
+458 LGGFTCIIVAI

-481 EALEQVQQE
+481 ESLEREQQQATATALGQAQEQ
-490 SREASLARAPEQTS
+490 PS
-504 AGAA
+504 AGTA